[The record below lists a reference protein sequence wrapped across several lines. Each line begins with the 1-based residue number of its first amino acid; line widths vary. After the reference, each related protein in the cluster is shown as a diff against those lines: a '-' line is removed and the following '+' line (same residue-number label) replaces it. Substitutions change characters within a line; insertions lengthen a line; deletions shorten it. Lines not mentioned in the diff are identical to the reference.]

1 MARYFVKLYF
11 KVFDLWQMTIY
22 FNKKLMN
29 IPIEKFKNISLSNSS
44 SFYEKKQVDS
54 KGKNLYTILQ

>member
-11 KVFDLWQMTIY
+11 KVFDLRQMTIY